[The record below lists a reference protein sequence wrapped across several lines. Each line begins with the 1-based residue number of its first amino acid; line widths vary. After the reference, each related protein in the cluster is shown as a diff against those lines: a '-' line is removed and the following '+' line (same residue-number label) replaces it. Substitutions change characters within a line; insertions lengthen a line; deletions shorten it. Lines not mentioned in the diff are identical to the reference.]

1 MDFDKEILISN
12 RYRIVEKIASG
23 GMADIY
29 LGEDLKL
36 KRKVAIKILSR
47 NYAGD
52 RNFIARFKSE
62 AQILAKLK
70 HPNIVDIYDWGKF
83 DDSYFIVM
91 EYVDGVSLKE
101 LIDRK
106 GALDPK
112 VSTHLVIQICE
123 ALMFSHNNN
132 LIHRDIKPQNIL
144 IASENKVKVT
154 DFGIAKSLNT
164 DITKTLNI
172 VGTAQYISPEQARG
186 SFLDN
191 RTDIYSLGV
200 VFYEMLTGD
209 APFRGDTSVDI
220 SLKHVSEKPVKPSLL
235 IPDIPLKLEKIV
247 MTCLEKDPGN
257 RYEDID
263 GLKRDLNNYLEGKP
277 VLLGKSRRD
286 RKSINVFARWIS
298 KNSITATAAAAAII
312 FFALFLTYAILF
324 YGKEPVAVEEEGKIP
339 PIYDMHIDSARQTLS
354 FFNLDIEIIEE
365 QYSDT
370 VPENY
375 VIEQDPMSNGIIT
388 PDRTIE
394 VIVSMGSKN
403 SSFLI
408 PNIIGLEL
416 QEASEILEAMGL
428 KTGAISEK
436 YSEEFVRD
444 HIIKQSPSF
453 GEAADEEDA
462 VDIIISKGSQTI
474 VIPNIIGLDF
484 VYASN
489 HLESMGINVTTSKTP
504 LTEETS
510 LPGLVVSVI
519 PQPGTSIKSGST
531 VELKISTSEPLSE
544 VPDITGLDLEQASE
558 RLRLLGIGIEISYID
573 TDYSFQY
580 GEVLDQLPLPGHFIS
595 LDSSVV
601 LFVGK

>member
-1 MDFDKEILISN
+1 
-12 RYRIVEKIASG
+12 
-23 GMADIY
+23 MADIY

-36 KRKVAIKILSR
+36 KRKVAVKILSR

-52 RNFIARFKSE
+52 RNFVARFKSE

-83 DDSYFIVM
+83 DDSYFIIM
-91 EYVDGVSLKE
+91 EYVDGISLKE

-112 VSTHLVIQICE
+112 ASTHLVIQICE
-123 ALMFSHNNN
+123 ALMFAHNNN

-144 IASENKVKVT
+144 IASEKKVKVT

-186 SFLDN
+186 SVLDN

-209 APFRGDTSVDI
+209 TPFRGDTSVDI
-220 SLKHVSEKPVKPSLL
+220 SLKHVSEKPAKPSSL
-235 IPDIPLKLEKIV
+235 IVDIPLKLEKIV
-247 MTCLEKDPGN
+247 MICLEKDPGR

-277 VLLGKSRRD
+277 ILLGLSRKD

-298 KNSITATAAAAAII
+298 RNSITATATVAAII
-312 FFALFLTYAILF
+312 FFALFLTYSILF
-324 YGKEPVAVEEEGKIP
+324 YGKEPVVIEEAKIP
-339 PIYDMHIDSARQTLS
+339 PIHNMHIDSARQTLS
-354 FFNLDIEIIEE
+354 FFDLNMEITGEI
-365 QYSDT
+365 YSDT

-375 VIEQDPMSNGIIT
+375 VIEQDPGSDGIVT
-388 PDRTIE
+388 ADRTVK
-394 VIVSMGSKN
+394 VIVSMGSRI
-403 SSFLI
+403 SGISV

-416 QEASEILEAMGL
+416 QEAREILESMDL
-428 KTGAISEK
+428 KTGTISEE
-436 YSEEFVRD
+436 YSEGFTRD
-444 HIIKQSPSF
+444 HIIRQDPSS
-453 GEAADEEDA
+453 GETADEEDI

-474 VIPNIIGLDF
+474 VIPNIIGLDY

-489 HLESMGINVTTSKTP
+489 HLESMGINVITSKTP
-504 LTEETS
+504 PTEEIS
-510 LPGLVVSVI
+510 QPGSVVSVI
-519 PQPGTSIKSGST
+519 PQPGTSIKSGGT
-531 VELKISTSEPLSE
+531 VELKISTSEPLNE
-544 VPDITGLDLEQASE
+544 VPDLTGLDLEQASE
-558 RLRLLGIGIEISYID
+558 RLELLGIGIEINYID
-573 TDYSFQY
+573 ADYSFQH
-580 GEVLDQLPLPGHFIS
+580 GEVLDQLPLPGYYIS

-601 LFVGK
+601 LFIGK

>member
-1 MDFDKEILISN
+1 
-12 RYRIVEKIASG
+12 
-23 GMADIY
+23 
-29 LGEDLKL
+29 
-36 KRKVAIKILSR
+36 
-47 NYAGD
+47 
-52 RNFIARFKSE
+52 
-62 AQILAKLK
+62 
-70 HPNIVDIYDWGKF
+70 
-83 DDSYFIVM
+83 
-91 EYVDGVSLKE
+91 
-101 LIDRK
+101 
-106 GALDPK
+106 
-112 VSTHLVIQICE
+112 
-123 ALMFSHNNN
+123 MFAHNNN

-144 IASENKVKVT
+144 IASEKKVKVT

-209 APFRGDTSVDI
+209 TPFRGDTSVDI
-220 SLKHVSEKPVKPSLL
+220 SLKHVSEKPVKPSSL
-235 IPDIPLKLEKIV
+235 ILDIPLKLEKIV
-247 MTCLEKDPGN
+247 MTCLEKDPGR

-298 KNSITATAAAAAII
+298 KNSITATAAVVAII

-324 YGKEPVAVEEEGKIP
+324 YGKEPVVVEEAKIP
-339 PIYDMHIDSARQTLS
+339 PIHDMHIDSARQTLS
-354 FFNLDIEIIEE
+354 FFNLDMEIIEE
-365 QYSDT
+365 LYSDT

-375 VIEQDPMSNGIIT
+375 VIEQDPGSNSIVT
-388 PDRTIE
+388 PDRTVK

-403 SSFLI
+403 LTFSI

-428 KTGAISEK
+428 ETGTISEE
-436 YSEEFVRD
+436 YSEEFARD
-444 HIIKQSPSF
+444 HIIKQGPSF
-453 GEAADEEDA
+453 GELTTIGEA
-462 VDIIISKGSQTI
+462 VDIIVSMGTQSI
-474 VIPNIIGLDF
+474 VIPNIIGLDY

-489 HLESMGINVTTSKTP
+489 YLESMGINVMTSMTP
-504 LTEETS
+504 LTEEIPQ
-510 LPGLVVSVI
+510 PGSVVSVI
-519 PQPGTSIKSGST
+519 PQPGTSIKAGST

-544 VPDITGLDLEQASE
+544 VPDLTGLVLEQASE
-558 RLRLLGIGIEISYID
+558 RLKLLGIGIEISYID
-573 TDYSFQY
+573 TDYSFQD
-580 GEVLDQLPLPGHFIS
+580 GEVLDQLPLPGYFIS

-601 LFVGK
+601 LFIGK

>member
-23 GMADIY
+23 GMADVY

-36 KRKVAIKILSR
+36 KRNVAIKILSR

-52 RNFIARFKSE
+52 RNFVARFKSE

-83 DDSYFIVM
+83 DDSYFIIM

-112 VSTHLVIQICE
+112 ASTHLVIQICE
-123 ALMFSHNNN
+123 ALMFAHNNN

-172 VGTAQYISPEQARG
+172 MGTAQYISPEQARG
-186 SFLDN
+186 SSLDN

-209 APFRGDTSVDI
+209 TPFRGDTSVDI
-220 SLKHVSEKPVKPSLL
+220 SLKHVSEKPVKPSSL
-235 IPDIPLKLEKIV
+235 ILDIPLKLDKIV
-247 MTCLEKDPGN
+247 MTCLEKDPGR

-298 KNSITATAAAAAII
+298 KNSITATAVVVAII

-324 YGKEPVAVEEEGKIP
+324 YGKEPVVVEEAKIP
-339 PIYDMHIDSARQTLS
+339 PIHDMHIDSARQTLS
-354 FFNLDIEIIEE
+354 FFNLDMEIAGEL
-365 QYSDT
+365 YSDT

-375 VIEQDPMSNGIIT
+375 VIEQDPGSNSIVT
-388 PDRTIE
+388 PDRTVK

-403 SSFLI
+403 LTFLV

-416 QEASEILEAMGL
+416 QEASGVLEAMGL
-428 KTGAISEK
+428 ETGTISEE
-436 YSEEFVRD
+436 YSEEFARN
-444 HIIKQSPSF
+444 HIITQNPFS
-453 GEAADEEDA
+453 GELTTIGEA
-462 VDIIISKGSQTI
+462 VDIIVSMGTQSI
-474 VIPNIIGLDF
+474 VIPNIIGLDY

-489 HLESMGINVTTSKTP
+489 YLGSMGINVITSMTP
-504 LTEETS
+504 LTEEIPQ
-510 LPGLVVSVI
+510 PGSVVSVI
-519 PQPGTSIKSGST
+519 PQPGTSIKAGST

-544 VPDITGLDLEQASE
+544 VPDLTGLVLEQASE
-558 RLRLLGIGIEISYID
+558 RLKLLGIGIEISYID
-573 TDYSFQY
+573 TDYSFQD
-580 GEVLDQLPLPGHFIS
+580 GEVLDQLPLPGYFIS

-601 LFVGK
+601 LFIGK